1 MTVSPEARIRDTL
14 RSLLVQ
20 MSPKDIQSV
29 SADDR
34 LVEDL
39 GYDSLTLI
47 ELAVAIEDRF
57 DLPAISEEEA
67 MRIRTVGDLEQFIA
81 NSSGSAVTGAHSE

>member
-1 MTVSPEARIRDTL
+1 MTVPSDAVADELRGLIAR
-14 RSLLVQ
+14 
-20 MSPKDIQSV
+20 MSPKNVKSV
-29 SADDR
+29 SAGER

-67 MRIRTVGDLEQFIA
+67 MRIRTVGDLERFIA
-81 NSSGSAVTGAHSE
+81 NPHGSAVNGA

>member
-1 MTVSPEARIRDTL
+1 MTIPPNAVADEL
-14 RSLLVQ
+14 RGLIVR
-20 MSPKDIQSV
+20 MSPKNVESV
-29 SADDR
+29 SDDER

-57 DLPAISEEEA
+57 DLPTISEEEA
-67 MRIRTVGDLEQFIA
+67 MRIRTVGDLERFVA
-81 NSSGSAVTGAHSE
+81 NPHGSTV

>member
-1 MTVSPEARIRDTL
+1 MTVPPDAVADEL
-14 RSLLVQ
+14 RGLIGR
-20 MSPKDIQSV
+20 MSPKNVESV
-29 SADDR
+29 SGGER

-47 ELAVAIEDRF
+47 ELSVAIEDRF

-67 MRIRTVGDLEQFIA
+67 TRIRTVGDLERFIA
-81 NSSGSAVTGAHSE
+81 NPHGPAVTGARSD